1 MPLKISGSGMI
12 KYYFKSL
19 RSERMQELEN
29 YKPGCW
35 VYVEAPNESEID
47 HLVKKFD
54 IVEGHLR
61 DALDEDEMPRLEKEG
76 EQSYIFV
83 RFAYRTDDGDVSTAP
98 LLFIFGGDI
107 VITVSRVRL
116 PALDAFITG
125 KVNFATTQ
133 RAKLILLIL
142 KQIVEK
148 YDNYISRS
156 SKKIKLI
163 RSRLRGHEISNQD
176 FIDFVQIEDELN
188 EFLSSLM
195 PTNATL
201 RRLLLGR
208 YVPLF
213 AEDQDIVED
222 LLLNNEQ
229 SIEACNSN
237 MQSIIHIREAY
248 TSIASNNLNRTIKI
262 LTILTVL
269 IMLPS
274 AVYGIYGMNID
285 LPFQNGAWAFLG
297 IIAFTIAIDILVIII
312 ARRQKIF

>member
-1 MPLKISGSGMI
+1 MI

-19 RSERMQELEN
+19 RSERIQELDA

-35 VYVEAPNESEID
+35 VYAEAPND
-47 HLVKKFD
+47 HEVAELVSKFD
-54 IVEGHLR
+54 LTAGHLE

-83 RFAYRTDDGDVSTAP
+83 RFAYKDAEGELVTAP
-98 LLFIFGGDI
+98 LLFIFSGDI
-107 VITVSRVRL
+107 VLTVSQVRL
-116 PALDAFITG
+116 PALEAFVSG
-125 KVNFATTQ
+125 KIVFATTQ

-142 KQIVEK
+142 QQIVEQ
-148 YDNYISRS
+148 YDVYIARS
-156 SKKIKLI
+156 SKQIKLI
-163 RSRLRGHEISNQD
+163 RSRLRGHEISNKD
-176 FIDFVQIEDELN
+176 FIDFVMIEDELN

-237 MQSIIHIREAY
+237 IQSIAHIREAY
-248 TSIASNNLNRTIKI
+248 TSISSNNLNRTIKL
-262 LTILTVL
+262 LTVFTVL

-274 AVYGIYGMNID
+274 MFYGLYGMNVK
-285 LPFQNGAWAFLG
+285 LPLAHETWAFTA
-297 IIAFTIAIDILVIII
+297 IMAFTILVDIVVVFFG
-312 ARRQKIF
+312 RRNRIF

>member
-1 MPLKISGSGMI
+1 MI

-19 RSERMQELEN
+19 RSERVQELDG

-35 VYVEAPNESEID
+35 VYVEAPSQEEITL
-47 HLVKKFD
+47 LVKKFGLT
-54 IVEGHLR
+54 EGHLQ

-76 EQSYIFV
+76 DQSYIFV
-83 RFAYRTDDGDVSTAP
+83 RFAYKSVDGELVTAP
-98 LLFIFGGDI
+98 LLFIFSNDI
-107 VITVSRVRL
+107 VITVSQVRM
-116 PALDAFITG
+116 PQLDSFLSG
-125 KVNFATTQ
+125 KVAFATTQ

-142 KQIVEK
+142 QQIVDQ
-148 YDNYISRS
+148 YDSFITRT
-156 SKKIKLI
+156 SKQIKLI
-163 RSRLRGHEISNQD
+163 RSRLRGHEITNQD
-176 FIDFVQIEDELN
+176 FIDFVMIEDELN

-208 YVPLF
+208 YMPLF

-248 TSIASNNLNRTIKI
+248 TSISSNNLNRTMKI
-262 LTILTVL
+262 LTAATVFVA
-269 IMLPS
+269 LPNVIFS
-274 AVYGIYGMNID
+274 MYGMNVT
-285 LPFQNGAWAFLG
+285 LPFQQEAWIYTVLAGSTVALLLLAYIF
-297 IIAFTIAIDILVIII
+297 
-312 ARRQKIF
+312 ARRKRLF

>member
-1 MPLKISGSGMI
+1 MI
-12 KYYFKSL
+12 KYFFKSL
-19 RSERMQELEN
+19 RSERVQELDS
-29 YKPGCW
+29 YKPGSW
-35 VYVEAPNESEID
+35 VYVEAPTHNEVDE
-47 HLVKKFD
+47 LVKKFSLT
-54 IVEGHLR
+54 EGHLQ

-83 RFAYRTDDGDVSTAP
+83 RFAYKTADGELVTTP
-98 LLFIFGGDI
+98 LLFVFSGEL
-107 VITVSRVRL
+107 VITVAQVRL
-116 PALDAFITG
+116 PALEAFMNGKIT
-125 KVNFATTQ
+125 FATTQ

-142 KQIVEK
+142 QQVSEQYDGFISQTSKQ
-148 YDNYISRS
+148 
-156 SKKIKLI
+156 IKLI
-163 RSRLRGHEISNQD
+163 RSRLRGHEIANQD
-176 FIDFVQIEDELN
+176 FIDFVIIEDELN

-208 YVPLF
+208 YMPLF

-248 TSIASNNLNRTIKI
+248 TSISSNNLNRTIKI
-262 LTILTVL
+262 LTIVTVL

-274 AVYGIYGMNID
+274 MFYGMYGMNIA
-285 LPFQNGAWAFLG
+285 LPFQHATWAFPG
-297 IIAFTIAIDILVIII
+297 ILLLTMIVNILVILI
-312 ARRQKIF
+312 ARKKRIF

>member
-1 MPLKISGSGMI
+1 MI

-19 RSERMQELEN
+19 RSERMQQLDA

-35 VYVEAPNESEID
+35 VYVEAPSEKEIKD
-47 HLVKKFD
+47 LVAKFGLT
-54 IVEGHLR
+54 EGHLL

-83 RFAYRTDDGDVSTAP
+83 RFAYRTEDGDMETAP
-98 LLFIFGGDI
+98 LLFIFSNDI
-107 VITVSRVRL
+107 VLTVSQVRL
-116 PALDAFITG
+116 PALDSFLAG
-125 KVNFATTQ
+125 KVSFATTQ

-142 KQIVEK
+142 QQIVER
-148 YDNYISRS
+148 YDAYISKT
-156 SKKIKLI
+156 SKQIKLI
-163 RSRLRGHEISNQD
+163 RSRLRGHEINNQD
-176 FIDFVQIEDELN
+176 FIDFVMIEDELN

-237 MQSIIHIREAY
+237 MQSIMHIREAY
-248 TSIASNNLNRTIKI
+248 TSISSNNLNRTIKI

-274 AVYGIYGMNID
+274 AFYGMYGMNID
-285 LPFQNGAWAFLG
+285 LPFQHHSWAFAG
-297 IIAFTIAIDILVIII
+297 MIAFTLLVNIAVVVV
-312 ARRQKIF
+312 ARRKRIF